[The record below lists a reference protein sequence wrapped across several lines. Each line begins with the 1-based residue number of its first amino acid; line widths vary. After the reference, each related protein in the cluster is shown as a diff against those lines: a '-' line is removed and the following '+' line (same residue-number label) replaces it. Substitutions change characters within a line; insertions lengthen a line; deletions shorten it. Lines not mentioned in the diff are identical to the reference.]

1 MFPCLST
8 VAQDLGKEQKQ
19 QTAIPSH
26 VLSDFDFPTLEAGV
40 NLTKEQKKKSKDV
53 SSNVSNAPV
62 FRDAYHAQ
70 LREVHGANMRAVE
83 AMENDEENLAVK
95 WRRVAINP
103 DRVNGLVED
112 VIREIA
118 AKGELVTKEKV

>member
-8 VAQDLGKEQKQ
+8 VTQDFGKEQKQ
-19 QTAIPSH
+19 QRAVLSNA
-26 VLSDFDFPTLEAGV
+26 LSDFDFPTLEAGV
-40 NLTKEQKKKSKDV
+40 NLTKEQKKKSKDA
-53 SSNVSNAPV
+53 SSNVSNTPM
-62 FRDAYHAQ
+62 FRDDYHAQ

-83 AMENDEENLAVK
+83 AMENDEENLAAK
-95 WRRVAINP
+95 WRRIAINP
-103 DRVNGLVED
+103 DRVNGLIED